1 MEWSITVIKIL
12 FGIGLGW
19 IIFTYGDVLKPMAED
34 LKDKACE
41 TTNMMEEL

>member
-1 MEWSITVIKIL
+1 MIKIL

-19 IIFTYGDVLKPMAED
+19 IIFTYADVILPVAED

-41 TTNMMEEL
+41 TQEMIDQLKEEL

>member
-1 MEWSITVIKIL
+1 MIKIL
-12 FGIGLGW
+12 FGIGLGFL
-19 IIFTYGDVLKPMAED
+19 IFTYADVLLPVAED